1 MNTETI
7 KQGSN
12 EDSRVRKEPL
22 SFDDLR
28 KLLDSD
34 DKIVKNQL
42 HLFMWRLKESY
53 GAEFPFKCQPCFE
66 EKELSGPTVQSVW
79 KLTFPTRDDLT
90 IINCTDFDLS
100 VGDDHFIKW
109 DGETPKRWYCSE
121 RNQWQAQDRLEIDEH
136 ERFLVFWKTPPE
148 HGPRDDLLIIRSG
161 RKEIKGKVNT
171 MYKDN
176 SYEIDNLY
184 HPNIKKSELIRD

>member
-100 VGDDHFIKW
+100 VGDTTLSSGMEKLLSVGTVLNVINGKH
-109 DGETPKRWYCSE
+109 
-121 RNQWQAQDRLEIDEH
+121 
-136 ERFLVFWKTPPE
+136 KT
-148 HGPRDDLLIIRSG
+148 DS
-161 RKEIKGKVNT
+161 K
-171 MYKDN
+171 
-176 SYEIDNLY
+176 
-184 HPNIKKSELIRD
+184 